1 MKKAEVVTKK
11 IFLEEWVGKRDQPT
25 TEGAGWGRDQPTTG
39 RAWGRILLLDLLCS
53 DTQEAFHGTT
63 QGLLGHWKEGR
74 VQFIEKAAFPK
85 PV

>member
-11 IFLEEWVGKRDQPT
+11 IFLEEGVGK
-25 TEGAGWGRDQPTTG
+25 RDQPTTG

-53 DTQEAFHGTT
+53 NTREAFHGTA
-63 QGLLGHWKEGR
+63 QELLGHWKEGR